1 MCDDNSVE
9 KHIKQKIKYKD
20 NTETDE
26 KTINLPYNK
35 KNVFITEKGKEFY
48 NNIYIYIL

>member
-9 KHIKQKIKYKD
+9 NIQNKKSNTKIIQKLMK
-20 NTETDE
+20 